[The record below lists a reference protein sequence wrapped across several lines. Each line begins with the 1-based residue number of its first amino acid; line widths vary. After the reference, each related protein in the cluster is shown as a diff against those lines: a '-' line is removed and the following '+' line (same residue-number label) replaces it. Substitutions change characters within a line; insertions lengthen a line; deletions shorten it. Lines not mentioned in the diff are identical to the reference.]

1 MAWGNDEGR
10 TRDRGKRRFLTSV
23 KKRVAF
29 GTAFSTF
36 AFSTRTTLATL
47 TSTAATTLGILCGA
61 ASLAW
66 AQNAVPTLDISQDVE
81 RQTVVAA
88 GTPDLYQG
96 HPYSVLNPDG
106 SILLVWCVNHGG
118 PAGPIAR
125 SRDGGK
131 TWERLDDR
139 APEGYKKHINC
150 PSIYRLVDK
159 NGKAWHW
166 VFSAQPLMPRI
177 VSADG
182 GESWEEKEPLGFKN
196 VMAFSSIVP
205 ANPGV
210 EDGRYL
216 GFFHRRRAA
225 DGTLLNKEP
234 KVAGRL
240 EVAVS
245 VTNDAGFTWSE
256 PRTIADV
263 PGKDLC
269 EPFAFW
275 SPDKKEICCLMR
287 ENTHKGRSCTTFSAD
302 GGETWSTPT
311 DTSWELTGDRHI
323 GAYVDDERL
332 FICFRDQALGSEE
345 RGNFVG
351 WVGTYDDLKQAKPG
365 DYRVKLL
372 HSFAKPWRGD
382 CGYPGVA
389 RLDDGT
395 IVAITYVKYRDD
407 ENKHS
412 VVATRFTVEE
422 LDKMAAEIAS
432 QKAVEKE
439 KTEK

>member
-1 MAWGNDEGR
+1 MTTRNAGR
-10 TRDRGKRRFLTSV
+10 RERFFANRRQANAL
-23 KKRVAF
+23 KQRVAA
-29 GTAFSTF
+29 T
-36 AFSTRTTLATL
+36 ATL
-47 TSTAATTLGILCGA
+47 LWAAA
-61 ASLAW
+61 FAS
-66 AQNAVPTLDISQDVE
+66 AQDAVPTLDISQDE
-81 RQTVVAA
+81 ARQTVVAA

-96 HPYSVLNPDG
+96 HPYSVRNPDG
-106 SILLVWCVNHGG
+106 SIWVVWCVNHGG

-125 SRDGGK
+125 SVDGGK

-139 APEGYKKHINC
+139 APAGYKKHVNC

-159 NGKAWHW
+159 NGKARHW
-166 VFSAQPLMPRI
+166 VFSAQPYIPRI
-177 VSADG
+177 VSEDG
-182 GESWEEKEPLGFKN
+182 GETWEEKEPLGFAN

-216 GFFHRRRAA
+216 AFFHRRRAL

-234 KVAGRL
+234 NVPGRL

-245 VTNDAGFTWSE
+245 ATSDGGFTWSE

-263 PGKDLC
+263 PGLDLC

-287 ENTHKGRSCTTFSAD
+287 ENTHKGRSRMTFSAD

-311 DTSWELTGDRHI
+311 ETSWELTGDRHM
-323 GAYVDDERL
+323 GVYVDAERI
-332 FICFRDQALGSEE
+332 FICFRDQALESET
-345 RGNFVG
+345 RGCFVG
-351 WVGTYDDLKQAKPG
+351 WVGSYDDLKRAKPG

-382 CGYPGVA
+382 CGYPGVSL
-389 RLDDGT
+389 LDDGT
-395 IVAITYVKYRDD
+395 IVALTYVKYRDD

-412 VVATRFTVEE
+412 IVATRFTVAE
-422 LDKMAAEIAS
+422 LDEKAEQAARDGA
-432 QKAVEKE
+432 